1 MISCRTYSRRSAL
14 PQRYVGFGVPVNA
27 RQQDPTHRSGSAP
40 DLHGCTQ
47 AVCPVGRGIR
57 RPPQSMEAGRL
68 RKLLLLALQR
78 NTLPPRGTGHHSGRV
93 LREALLP
100 VLQGNLQPACA
111 LQRCLLGPSRLGL
124 DGAFFGR
131 EIPSRFLS
139 GYSGLVEEPKPAYRP
154 AIFGF
159 IIHPSRS
166 LPPPLVMCS
175 PYYQNATRKGAK

>member
-111 LQRCLLGPSRLGL
+111 LQRCLLGPSLTPRVGWRFFRERDSESFFVRLFWL
-124 DGAFFGR
+124 GR
-131 EIPSRFLS
+131 RA
-139 GYSGLVEEPKPAYRP
+139 KAR
-154 AIFGF
+154 
-159 IIHPSRS
+159 
-166 LPPPLVMCS
+166 LPPGHLWIHHS
-175 PYYQNATRKGAK
+175 SL